1 MRRVENKEQGEWSL
15 GSGERLLCL
24 QAGDWQRSPQTQEN
38 GPRVW
43 AVGGRDEVSN
53 RTAFHWHKQ
62 VSLPDTCICLV
73 LEEAGVGTS
82 WGRAAGSG
90 LGGRGEG

>member
-1 MRRVENKEQGEWSL
+1 M
-15 GSGERLLCL
+15 
-24 QAGDWQRSPQTQEN
+24 
-38 GPRVW
+38 W
-43 AVGGRDEVSN
+43 AAKARDEVSS

-73 LEEAGVGTS
+73 LEEAGVGVC

-90 LGGRGEG
+90 SGAEERDEAVLRSQRDKENWDLSLLFSNLQKSIYQA